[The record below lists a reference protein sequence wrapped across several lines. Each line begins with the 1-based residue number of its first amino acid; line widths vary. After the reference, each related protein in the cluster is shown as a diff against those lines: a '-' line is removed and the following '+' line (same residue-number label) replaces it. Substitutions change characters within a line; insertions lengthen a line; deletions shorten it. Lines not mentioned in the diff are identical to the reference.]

1 MNYPKRIIAK
11 GETSKSIVKA
21 IQNQLNAKGCG
32 PVAVDGDFGN
42 QTASA
47 VKLFQSRNSDQ
58 NGNPLLADGKIG
70 PVTWAILFGADSV
83 PVADTSNSPLLS
95 KVLEVAASQ
104 IGVIEQPPF
113 SNRGPEIDNYLRTV
127 GLNPAADSYPWCAA
141 FVYWCFNTAAAQ
153 LGRSNPLYKTAGVL
167 EHWRNAKGALLLK
180 DDAVANPA
188 KIKPGF
194 IFIIDHGGGNGH
206 TGLVESVN
214 GGFITTIEGN
224 TNNDGSRNGYGVLRL
239 TNRKINAITKGFI
252 DYSKK

>member
-1 MNYPKRIIAK
+1 MNYPKKLITK
-11 GETSKSIVKA
+11 GETNKTIVRA
-21 IQNQLNAKGCG
+21 VQNQLNAMGCG
-32 PVAVDGDFGN
+32 PVVVDGDFGN
-42 QTASA
+42 QTFQA
-47 VKLFQSRNSDQ
+47 VKLFQTRNTDQ

-70 PVTWAILFGADSV
+70 AVTWAVLFGADSV
-83 PVADTSNSPLLS
+83 VVTDTSTSALLTT
-95 KVLEVAASQ
+95 VLQVAVSQ
-104 IGVIEQPPF
+104 IGVIEKPAF
-113 SNRGPEIDNYLRTV
+113 SNRGPQVDEYLRSV

-167 EHWRNAKGALLLK
+167 DHWRHAKGTLLLK

-224 TNNDGSRNGYGVLRL
+224 TNNNGSRNGYGVLRL
-239 TNRKINAITKGFI
+239 TNRKINTITKGFI